1 MKVYIVFAV
10 DVIESIEDVI
20 AGTEGFKSRN
30 VDSIWFTEEDAYE
43 RVDQLELDE
52 TNDWDYFEVEAMEVH
67 GKEHLKVISK
77 VIDNER
83 KEE

>member
-1 MKVYIVFAV
+1 MKVYIVITG
-10 DVIESIEDVI
+10 DIIEGID
-20 AGTEGFKSRN
+20 N

-43 RVDQLELDE
+43 RVDQLKLDE
-52 TNDWDYFEVEAMEVH
+52 TTDWDYFEVRVMEVH
-67 GKEHLKVISK
+67 GKEHLKVTSK